1 MYYSN
6 PFSEE
11 EMNRYRKTLPKQAAP
26 ERKGKK
32 KQMGETAS
40 MSLDALLAEAAASG
54 TGTKKTQKKS
64 HQKEL
69 IQEYLDNGGIPGRYG
84 ENLPDDPRALKEED
98 LGI

>member
-1 MYYSN
+1 
-6 PFSEE
+6 
-11 EMNRYRKTLPKQAAP
+11 MNRYRKTLPKQPAP

-32 KQMGETAS
+32 KQMGDSAS
-40 MSLDALLAEAAASG
+40 MSLDALLAEAAASE

-69 IQEYLDNGGIPGRYG
+69 IQQYLDNGGIPGRYG
-84 ENLPDDPRALKEED
+84 EDIPDDPRALKEED

>member
-1 MYYSN
+1 MT
-6 PFSEE
+6 
-11 EMNRYRKTLPKQAAP
+11 RYRKTLPKQAAP

-32 KQMGETAS
+32 KQMGEAAN
-40 MSLDALLAEAAASG
+40 MSLDALLAEAAAG

-69 IQEYLDNGGIPGRYG
+69 IQQYLDNGGIPGRYG

>member
-1 MYYSN
+1 
-6 PFSEE
+6 
-11 EMNRYRKTLPKQAAP
+11 
-26 ERKGKK
+26 
-32 KQMGETAS
+32 
-40 MSLDALLAEAAASG
+40 MSLDALLAEAAAAG

-69 IQEYLDNGGIPGRYG
+69 IQDYLDNGGIPGRYG

>member
-32 KQMGETAS
+32 KQMSEAAN

-69 IQEYLDNGGIPGRYG
+69 IQDYLDNGGIPGRYG
-84 ENLPDDPRALKEED
+84 ENLPESPKVMKEED

>member
-11 EMNRYRKTLPKQAAP
+11 ELNRYRKTLPKQAAP

-32 KQMGETAS
+32 KQMSETAS
-40 MSLDALLAEAAASG
+40 MSLDALLAEAAVAG

-69 IQEYLDNGGIPGRYG
+69 IQDYLDNGGIPGLYG
-84 ENLPDDPRALKEED
+84 EDLPDDPRALKEED
-98 LGI
+98 FGI

>member
-11 EMNRYRKTLPKQAAP
+11 EMNRFRKTLPKQAP

-32 KQMGETAS
+32 KQMSESAS
-40 MSLDALLAEAAASG
+40 MSLDALLADAAASG

-84 ENLPDDPRALKEED
+84 ENLPEDPRALKEDD

>member
-1 MYYSN
+1 
-6 PFSEE
+6 
-11 EMNRYRKTLPKQAAP
+11 MNRYRKTLPKQAAP

-32 KQMGETAS
+32 KQMSDAAS
-40 MSLDALLAEAAASG
+40 MSLDALLAEAAAEG

-69 IQEYLDNGGIPGRYG
+69 IQDYLGNGGIPGRYG

>member
-1 MYYSN
+1 
-6 PFSEE
+6 
-11 EMNRYRKTLPKQAAP
+11 MNRYRKTLPKQAVP

-40 MSLDALLAEAAASG
+40 MSLDALLAEAAAEA
-54 TGTKKTQKKS
+54 GTKKTQKKS

-84 ENLPDDPRALKEED
+84 ENLPDAPGALKEED

>member
-1 MYYSN
+1 
-6 PFSEE
+6 
-11 EMNRYRKTLPKQAAP
+11 MNRYRKTLPKQSAP

-32 KQMGETAS
+32 KQMSDAAS

-54 TGTKKTQKKS
+54 TRTKKTQKKS

-84 ENLPDDPRALKEED
+84 ENLPDDPRALKED
-98 LGI
+98 DIGI

>member
-1 MYYSN
+1 
-6 PFSEE
+6 
-11 EMNRYRKTLPKQAAP
+11 MNRYRKTLPKQAAP

-32 KQMGETAS
+32 KQMSDAAS
-40 MSLDALLAEAAASG
+40 MSLDALLAEAAAEG

-69 IQEYLDNGGIPGRYG
+69 IQDYLDNGGIPGRYG
-84 ENLPDDPRALKEED
+84 ENLPEDPKCMKEED

>member
-1 MYYSN
+1 
-6 PFSEE
+6 
-11 EMNRYRKTLPKQAAP
+11 MNRYRKTLPKQAAP

-32 KQMGETAS
+32 KQIGEAATL
-40 MSLDALLAEAAASG
+40 SLDALLAEAAEAG
-54 TGTKKTQKKS
+54 TGTRKTQKKS

-84 ENLPDDPRALKEED
+84 ENLPEDPRAMKEED